1 MNKAFENRDRSGLR
15 AIRSCAPSFDEGPQ
29 LIPRRCTTRL
39 QIRCVLLFKSLA
51 YINFPFPSR
60 PLTEQFIQECLDRHP
75 YDIDMSKLILEIAQG
90 RNVTDAL
97 LARVSR
103 RDIIEWLGNEMEVI
117 VDGLVPALAQQ
128 AAGESG

>member
-1 MNKAFENRDRSGLR
+1 
-15 AIRSCAPSFDEGPQ
+15 
-29 LIPRRCTTRL
+29 
-39 QIRCVLLFKSLA
+39 
-51 YINFPFPSR
+51 
-60 PLTEQFIQECLDRHP
+60 
-75 YDIDMSKLILEIAQG
+75 MSKLILQIAQG